1 MASKL
6 WTELWFYSTA
16 PRQVVGPFFV
26 WKKRI
31 IRGGV
36 TFYLLLDLEIIEIPS
51 LSPLTRLLNLHT
63 RDSDWDRLTYEMD
76 QKQWQSTK
84 FIYKKMVLIFK
95 LKNQYFIW

>member
-51 LSPLTRLLNLHT
+51 LSPLTRLLNLPT
-63 RDSDWDRLTYEMD
+63 KDSDWDRLTMKWTQNND
-76 QKQWQSTK
+76 KGQK
-84 FIYKKMVLIFK
+84 V
-95 LKNQYFIW
+95 